1 MSTIFSLF
9 FTKNLLESRQY
20 KMLYDTRWR
29 PPYGKSEQSLRGGIP
44 PPNAL
49 YIIII
54 YAGRITGSDGNRR
67 KPQKKALPTF
77 RLAEP
82 SAGGELSPLCELRK
96 SDKGAVSLDCFSVS
110 FTDSIELLCFLS
122 ESEK

>member
-1 MSTIFSLF
+1 
-9 FTKNLLESRQY
+9 
-20 KMLYDTRWR
+20 MLYDTLWR

-44 PPNAL
+44 PPDAL

-54 YAGRITGSDGNRR
+54 YMPTVLRAAASGPAKAT
-67 KPQKKALPTF
+67 KKALPTF

-96 SDKGAVSLDCFSVS
+96 SDKGAASLDCFSVS

-122 ESEK
+122 GSEK

>member
-1 MSTIFSLF
+1 
-9 FTKNLLESRQY
+9 
-20 KMLYDTRWR
+20 MLYDTLWR

-44 PPNAL
+44 PPDAL

-54 YAGRITGSDGNRR
+54 YRCRITGGGVGAGESH
-67 KPQKKALPTF
+67 KKKALPTF

-122 ESEK
+122 GSEK

>member
-1 MSTIFSLF
+1 
-9 FTKNLLESRQY
+9 
-20 KMLYDTRWR
+20 MLYDTRWR
-29 PPYGKSEQSLRGGIP
+29 PPYGKSEQSLRRGIP

-54 YAGRITGSDGNRR
+54 YMYDGRITGGGGNRR

-82 SAGGELSPLCELRK
+82 SAGGER
-96 SDKGAVSLDCFSVS
+96 G
-110 FTDSIELLCFLS
+110 I
-122 ESEK
+122 